1 MGILYSVS
9 STCCNTI
16 YNLLHNSFSM
26 IDLKGEKNMIKNIE
40 SVQQFEMEIAN
51 GAKIV
56 DFYANWCGPCR
67 MLAPN
72 LEEYLEENEDVD
84 LLKVDVDKLPEL
96 ASRFQV
102 MSIPLILT
110 FVDGTKTGQNLGYLP
125 LEALTK
131 FLNSALKR

>member
-1 MGILYSVS
+1 
-9 STCCNTI
+9 
-16 YNLLHNSFSM
+16 
-26 IDLKGEKNMIKNIE
+26 MIKNIE

>member
-1 MGILYSVS
+1 
-9 STCCNTI
+9 
-16 YNLLHNSFSM
+16 
-26 IDLKGEKNMIKNIE
+26 MIKNIE
-40 SVQQFEMEIAN
+40 SIEQFELEIAS

-96 ASRFQV
+96 AQRFQV

-110 FVDGTKTGQNLGYLP
+110 FVDVTKTGQNLGYLP
-125 LEALTK
+125 LEALTR